1 MIFGLD
7 SRVAYVLLIGL
18 VAGQR
23 LWELAVS
30 RRHVRALMARGA
42 REVGAGHYPWMVAL
56 HSAFLVSC
64 VAEVW
69 LLDRPFRP
77 ARALPWL
84 VVLVAALALRRWT
97 LYSLGER
104 WTTRV
109 MVLPGAPLV
118 TRGPYRWLRHPN
130 YLVVVLELAAIPM
143 LHGAWL
149 TALLF
154 GAANLALLARRIAA
168 EEAALADA
176 GGAASPGVRSSS

>member
-1 MIFGLD
+1 VIFGVD
-7 SRVAYVLLIGL
+7 SRVAFTVLIGVIAAQRLLELRTSGRNMRAL
-18 VAGQR
+18 VA
-23 LWELAVS
+23 
-30 RRHVRALMARGA
+30 RGGY
-42 REVGAGHYPWMVAL
+42 EVGASHYPWMVAL

-69 LLDRPFRP
+69 LLDRPFRT

-84 VVLVAALALRRWT
+84 VVLVAALALRWWT
-97 LYSLGER
+97 LRSLGER

-154 GAANLALLARRIAA
+154 GTANLALLARRIGA

-176 GGAASPGVRSSS
+176 VEAAGPGVRSGS

>member
-23 LWELAVS
+23 LCELAVS

-77 ARALPWL
+77 AQAAPWL
-84 VVLVAALALRRWT
+84 VVLVAALALRWWT
-97 LYSLGER
+97 LRSLGER

-154 GAANLALLARRIAA
+154 GAANLALLARRISA
-168 EEAALADA
+168 EETALADV
-176 GGAASPGVRSSS
+176 GEAASPGVGSGS

>member
-7 SRVAYVLLIGL
+7 SRIAFLLLIGL
-18 VAGQR
+18 IAGQR

-77 ARALPWL
+77 AQALPWL
-84 VVLVAALALRRWT
+84 VVLAAALGLRAWT
-97 LYSLGER
+97 LRSLGER

-154 GAANLALLARRIAA
+154 GAANLALLTRRIGA

-176 GGAASPGVRSSS
+176 GEAASPGVRSGM

>member
-1 MIFGLD
+1 VIFGLD

-30 RRHVRALMARGA
+30 RRHVRALTARGA

-69 LLDRPFRP
+69 LLERPFKP
-77 ARALPWL
+77 AQALPWL
-84 VVLVAALALRRWT
+84 VVLVAALALRWWT
-97 LYSLGER
+97 LRSLGER

-154 GAANLALLARRIAA
+154 GTANLALLARRIGA

-176 GGAASPGVRSSS
+176 VEAAGPGVRSGS